1 MKKKGLI
8 IAVGALIIFAV
19 ASMIY
24 AGIVLNGKEKEEN
37 KYLVE
42 LKMDQLREKIK
53 NKESF
58 ILLIS
63 QTTCSHCAEFKPR
76 FKKVLAEN
84 KVTAY
89 YIEKDLLNESEENEL
104 KTIANITGTP
114 TTIFIVDGEE
124 ANTAYR
130 ISGSGADEQK
140 IKDRLIAMN
149 YISE

>member
-8 IAVGALIIFAV
+8 IGICAVVFFAV
-19 ASMIY
+19 AAMVY
-24 AGIVLNGKEKEEN
+24 AGITLNKKANDEN

-42 LKMDQLREKIK
+42 LKIDELREKIE
-53 NKESF
+53 NKETF

-76 FKKVLAEN
+76 FKRVLSKN

-89 YIEKDLLNESEENEL
+89 YIEKDLLSEDEEKEL

-124 ANTAYR
+124 SNTAYR
-130 ISGSGADEQK
+130 ITGSGADEQK
-140 IKDRLIAMN
+140 IKDRLVAMG
-149 YISE
+149 YIEE